1 MFTNQGKAFML
12 AHISLHGCA
21 KAGQPILFSQSIS
34 LQTPEGCCRNKTD
47 FCEDIREQ
55 YKEMRE
61 EFMAGLEDRKY
72 LTIEQVRNK
81 GFQVNRRLADSSVQE
96 IPNSYIHAKKKWW
109 ASCKKK

>member
-1 MFTNQGKAFML
+1 MFTNQGKAFTRATYQFCMAAPKL
-12 AHISLHGCA
+12 GS
-21 KAGQPILFSQSIS
+21 QYWFSQRSS
-34 LQTPEGCCRNKTD
+34 LQTLEGCCRNKTD
-47 FCEDIREQ
+47 FCEDVREQ

-96 IPNSYIHAKKKWW
+96 TPDSYIHAKKKWW
-109 ASCKKK
+109 AS